1 MIFICYIW
9 SNFIISLI
17 VDTNW
22 WKNFG
27 LSLLGS
33 VGVPLTIWLLTRYYG
48 ADKAE
53 ERKEL
58 KELRN
63 NLNLMLS
70 LLYSNIEKMSILRE
84 HLLCVIDI
92 ERRNNIIYPN
102 ELNMI
107 FSNLI
112 AENYFEIIDIT
123 KYASCIAYDKDFVFN
138 LVQLKNIMQ
147 IIHKKIVAKNK
158 WVEKLGPLDELSKNT
173 KAILHTIKQDYEGNV
188 IFLYEIDNLI
198 LKCQKMV
205 EKIENLPNNIKN
217 LKLNS
222 LYTLPVFFDFFS
234 VSAYSAIWSSK
245 SEMRSFISER
255 SN

>member
-1 MIFICYIW
+1 MNY
-9 SNFIISLI
+9 
-17 VDTNW
+17 
-22 WKNFG
+22 
-27 LSLLGS
+27 
-33 VGVPLTIWLLTRYYG
+33 
-48 ADKAE
+48 
-53 ERKEL
+53 
-58 KELRN
+58 
-63 NLNLMLS
+63 
-70 LLYSNIEKMSILRE
+70 
-84 HLLCVIDI
+84 LLC
-92 ERRNNIIYPN
+92 
-102 ELNMI
+102 
-107 FSNLI
+107 LI

-222 LYTLPVFFDFFS
+222 LTLPNMDFEFFQKIKQE
-234 VSAYSAIWSSK
+234 YEELEK
-245 SEMRSFISER
+245 QGTK
-255 SN
+255 

>member
-63 NLNLMLS
+63 NLNLLLS

-92 ERRNNIIYPN
+92 ERRNNIRIWH
-102 ELNMI
+102 
-107 FSNLI
+107 
-112 AENYFEIIDIT
+112 D
-123 KYASCIAYDKDFVFN
+123 
-138 LVQLKNIMQ
+138 
-147 IIHKKIVAKNK
+147 
-158 WVEKLGPLDELSKNT
+158 
-173 KAILHTIKQDYEGNV
+173 
-188 IFLYEIDNLI
+188 
-198 LKCQKMV
+198 
-205 EKIENLPNNIKN
+205 NNIWFQFSKITPKIIPAN
-217 LKLNS
+217 HQVRYSPRLLHSFYRLGTNTGCIPGNRQIPNS
-222 LYTLPVFFDFFS
+222 RDT
-234 VSAYSAIWSSK
+234 
-245 SEMRSFISER
+245 
-255 SN
+255 

>member
-17 VDTNW
+17 ADTNW

-63 NLNLMLS
+63 NLNLLLS

-222 LYTLPVFFDFFS
+222 LTLPNMDFEFFQKIKQE
-234 VSAYSAIWSSK
+234 YEELEK
-245 SEMRSFISER
+245 QGTK
-255 SN
+255 

>member
-1 MIFICYIW
+1 MIQIGG
-9 SNFIISLI
+9 
-17 VDTNW
+17 
-22 WKNFG
+22 KNFG

-63 NLNLMLS
+63 NLNLLLS

-222 LYTLPVFFDFFS
+222 LTLPNMDFEFFQKIKQE
-234 VSAYSAIWSSK
+234 YEELEK
-245 SEMRSFISER
+245 QGTK
-255 SN
+255 